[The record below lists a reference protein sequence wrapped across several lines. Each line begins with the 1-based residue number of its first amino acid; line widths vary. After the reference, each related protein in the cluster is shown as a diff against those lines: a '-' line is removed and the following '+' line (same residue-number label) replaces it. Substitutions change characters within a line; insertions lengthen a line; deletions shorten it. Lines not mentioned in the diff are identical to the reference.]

1 LDTAEEPEDQTSNSS
16 RLAEDDSNY
25 PDLTGI
31 DLLIETAPSDAIRL
45 QLIEE
50 RNALMFGDSVDNYLK
65 EIQEWYLQ
73 ITTVDTS
80 WYQYRMM
87 STPDSMLPPF
97 LQGGWEWDFEMFKSS
112 QEFLRQREEEKA
124 SLEAQAQLEEAQH
137 AYEESL
143 VPQPDVTGAGI
154 PTRGELNKILQQE
167 QHALRGWRSSPAPVS
182 ELRFISKFEAIRAL
196 EQYFLREEEGAPG
209 DKINCLL
216 RVGLIDFIPTA
227 EEMNQVKKGD
237 LFSLFYSGE
246 PDVRRDIKQRYMT
259 DDEYA
264 LGILKKQLESWYRLP
279 EEERYKWIPEYTFK
293 DIELYLQQVAD
304 WKKLTDNAPL
314 PVGHKWWFGNPI
326 RIERPFLYDFNQQG
340 PLNYVPPENEAFNV
354 ASSPGFGLPL
364 GGFGAGFL
372 GMPAGGGGKAE
383 SSSLSLPSFPSVSL
397 PGLGGGPSALPSP
410 VGLGGVVGGVP
421 TTPSVDLANIGWDGA
436 AMPTPSLGF
445 TGIGGGSAPTSPSRG
460 GFGGGVT
467 GGGGFNLG
475 AGLGAGASATPSFAV
490 SARIPSTDRFIPAP
504 IGGPQAD
511 YPNIGLGT
519 TPLNQMNAPQQSQQP
534 QMQPQQV
541 VRMIVNRHE
550 TISKKKLEQ
559 YVTAWLESQSRVG

>member
-1 LDTAEEPEDQTSNSS
+1 MDTAEEPEDQTSNSS
-16 RLAEDDSNY
+16 CLAEDDSNY

-97 LQGGWEWDFEMFKSS
+97 LRSQLKIDWLEGAQAYQKSVREREERIAELQRQIQWEESIYPSQDVLGYFGPPESRISPARQELNRLLYGDQQALESIQRGMYGGWS
-112 QEFLRQREEEKA
+112 QPRYTGPT
-124 SLEAQAQLEEAQH
+124 LEAAPNFARDDLMSDYNFFFYYGNPKQVVTE
-137 AYEESL
+137 L
-143 VPQPDVTGAGI
+143 VRRPPGYTPPNTVG
-154 PTRGELNKILQQE
+154 
-167 QHALRGWRSSPAPVS
+167 APVS
-182 ELRFISKFEAIRAL
+182 FKSDEFVSTSSTWHPVDQIDYSRGDDSKMIEWIKDFL
-196 EQYFLREEEGAPG
+196 E
-209 DKINCLL
+209 N
-216 RVGLIDFIPTA
+216 TA
-227 EEMNQVKKGD
+227 EERPDLEGYLERAEEWMERRNIPIPMKTPSNTGD
-237 LFSLFYSGE
+237 LY
-246 PDVRRDIKQRYMT
+246 
-259 DDEYA
+259 
-264 LGILKKQLESWYRLP
+264 
-279 EEERYKWIPEYTFK
+279 
-293 DIELYLQQVAD
+293 
-304 WKKLTDNAPL
+304 
-314 PVGHKWWFGNPI
+314 
-326 RIERPFLYDFNQQG
+326 
-340 PLNYVPPENEAFNV
+340 NYVPPENEAFNV